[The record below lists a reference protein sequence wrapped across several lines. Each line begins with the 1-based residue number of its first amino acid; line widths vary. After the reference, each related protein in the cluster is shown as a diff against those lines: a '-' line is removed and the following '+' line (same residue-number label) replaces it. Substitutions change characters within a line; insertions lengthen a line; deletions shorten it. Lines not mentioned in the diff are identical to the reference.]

1 MLSTSGHQADVLP
14 PDHVYVEAI
23 KQVKGVEDMHKWE
36 HSEAYQVSGQT
47 KYISWFGWRLN

>member
-1 MLSTSGHQADVLP
+1 
-14 PDHVYVEAI
+14 
-23 KQVKGVEDMHKWE
+23 MHKWE

>member
-1 MLSTSGHQADVLP
+1 MLATSGHQADVLP

-47 KYISWFGWRLN
+47 KYIS